1 MSSPI
6 PPVSRRAS
14 KFYNFESMPEFRPKS
29 AWDRL
34 MDGTDEYLSGP
45 VLGPTYYAA
54 LPPIR

>member
-1 MSSPI
+1 MSSLI

-14 KFYNFESMPEFRPKS
+14 KFYNYESMPEHRPKS

-45 VLGPTYYAA
+45 VLGPAYYAA